1 MFAQFNN
8 SAAGSIPTTESRALV
23 PVPSTSAVSRVTLA
37 AFLRPAGRLR
47 PILSSFSL
55 RERPPFFDLALQ
67 RWKKRRKTTCCSVID
82 KD

>member
-1 MFAQFNN
+1 
-8 SAAGSIPTTESRALV
+8 
-23 PVPSTSAVSRVTLA
+23 VSRVTLA